1 MKILKSL
8 LPAVNVGDTVYVV
21 YKTYTDNFK
30 PGLPLGTH
38 KSEGVVLNCVPHMLL
53 KTWVYTILLENGI
66 LCTDALHINVID
78 EHGMTLFNGVNIE
91 YFDSNEKAAKYMK
104 SPLEFEMYKVYT
116 QLNRTKNQNRLVLEE
131 CS

>member
-8 LPAVNVGDTVYVV
+8 LPKVNVGDSVYVV

-30 PGLPLGTH
+30 PGLPIGTH
-38 KSEGVVLNCVPHMLL
+38 KGTGIVLNCVPHMLL

-66 LCTDALHINVID
+66 LCTDALHIDVRD
-78 EHGMTLFNGVNIE
+78 DQGMTLFNGVNIE
-91 YFDSNEKAAKYMK
+91 YFESNEKAAKYMK

-116 QLNRTKNQNRLVLEE
+116 QLNRNKHQNRLMCEE
-131 CS
+131 YS